1 MFTYPFSFLGGG
13 NLTQEAATLLLNGVD
28 QYAVIDN
35 SEALGNSDEGT
46 ISVWVNLSSL
56 STDDGKMAFISKRKN
71 GIELSWQLG
80 YRESGNLFEFIVY
93 HSNGSTS
100 VSSVSSPIVGE
111 WYHVAGVYDESNV
124 KLYIDGTNI
133 ETTAI
138 GGVLNSSSALI
149 KVGAEG
155 DVSPSDLYNGSIAIP
170 LVFNV
175 AKTDAE
181 ILDLAT
187 ARNPDNYSQVGM
199 QVGIPLNTSVITPEE
214 NTIASNGDATL
225 FGSPTYTGESL
236 PLVTIPQVTGFST
249 LGLNGTTEY
258 AEITHSSSLNLSS
271 EMTLSIWV
279 NLDSL
284 GTSGS
289 DNLLDKIISTTGY
302 RLEYDRFFKKFGIV
316 FYSGGVLKRVQTT
329 TTPVTGAWYH
339 VAGTYDGTTIKI
351 YLNGVEENSSAFTG
365 GIDTNTQ
372 NVTINATGSVALATI
387 FDSALSSTRISELS
401 IAKDPSLY
409 TQTNLVMGLPLNAG
423 NSSPTD
429 DITSNGND
437 ATLQGGAAI
446 DGKVLSIEQASGP
459 AEADY
464 NTFGFDGADD
474 YVSITDGVLSGEAE
488 ATISVWVNLD
498 NLSDQQF
505 YMETTSSPLTR
516 VSFRYRNNELQL
528 LMRDTN
534 NGSTISTSGSSL
546 SSGQWYH
553 LVGVVDTVNNKLTIY
568 INGVEDVNTS
578 IAMNN
583 IYSGAYNMH
592 SNFGRR
598 NANND
603 FFLNGS
609 MAMSMV
615 WNRALT
621 SVEISNLY
629 QAGKTPYYETLPSSL
644 TSGCVMAIEMSS
656 RDNSLNDLSG
666 NGNNGTAN
674 GGVTD
679 DGDLQTFASYS

>member
-13 NLTQEAATLLLNGVD
+13 NVTQEAATLLLNGVD

-46 ISVWVNLSSL
+46 ISVWVNLATL
-56 STDDGKMAFISKRKN
+56 FTNGGRMAFISKRKN
-71 GIELSWQLG
+71 GLELSWQLG
-80 YRESGNLFEFIVY
+80 YRESGNIFEFIVY

-124 KLYIDGTNI
+124 KLYIDGNNI
-133 ETTAI
+133 ETTSI
-138 GGVLNSSSALI
+138 GGVFNSSSALI

-155 DVSPSDLYNGSIAIP
+155 DVSPGDLYNGSIAIP

-199 QVGIPLNTSVITPEE
+199 QVGIPLNTSVLTPEE
-214 NTIASNGDATL
+214 NTISSNGDATL

-236 PLVTIPQVTGFST
+236 PLKTIPQVTGFST

-289 DNLLDKIISTTGY
+289 DNLIEKTQPPATGY
-302 RLEYDRFFKKFGIV
+302 RLEYGRYSKKFGV
-316 FYSGGVLKRVQTT
+316 SFYSSGVLKKVQTT

-339 VAGTYDGTTIKI
+339 VAATYDGTTIKI
-351 YLNGVEENSSAFTG
+351 YLNGVEENSSAYTG
-365 GIDTNTQ
+365 SIDTNTQ

-423 NSSPTD
+423 SSSPND

-446 DGKVLSIEQASGP
+446 DGKVLSIEQVSGP

-464 NTFGFDGADD
+464 NTFGFDGTDD
-474 YVSITDGVLSGEAE
+474 YITISDGVLSGASG
-488 ATISVWVNLD
+488 ATISVWVYLD

-505 YMETTSSPLTR
+505 YMETTSSPSTLLR
-516 VSFRYRNNELQL
+516 ASFRYRDNELQL

-534 NGSTISTSGSSL
+534 DGSTISTAGSSL
-546 SSGQWYH
+546 SAGQWYH
-553 LVGVVDTVNNKLTIY
+553 LVGVIDTVNNKLIIY
-568 INGVEDVNTS
+568 INGIEDVNTS
-578 IAMNN
+578 TTMNS
-583 IYSGAYNMH
+583 IYSGSYYRD
-592 SNFGRR
+592 SSFGTRVR
-598 NANND
+598 NGNSD
-603 FFLNGS
+603 FFVNGS
-609 MAMSMV
+609 MTMPMIWSTV
-615 WNRALT
+615 LSSTNIT
-621 SVEISNLY
+621 NLY
-629 QAGKTPYYETLPSSL
+629 QAGKTPTMKPYL
-644 TSGCVMAIEMSS
+644 AH
-656 RDNSLNDLSG
+656 
-666 NGNNGTAN
+666 
-674 GGVTD
+674 
-679 DGDLQTFASYS
+679 